1 MGRVEG
7 KVAFITGAAR
17 GQGRAHALRL
27 ATEGADIIAIDAC
40 ASMDP
45 VQYAMPDPAELD
57 SLAKEIEA
65 LGRKVFTRVVDV
77 RDGAAVEQA
86 AKDGVQ
92 ALGGRLD
99 IVIANAG
106 VWAVSVDEPTDP
118 ALRRAV
124 WKTTLDINTTGV
136 WNTVEAA
143 TPLMIAA
150 GNGGA
155 MVFTNSI
162 QGMRYASNHD
172 LSLTAYTA
180 SKHALVGLLRCTA
193 RDLGEHAIRVN
204 SVHPTGVLTGMI
216 AHETMGAY
224 AEKHPRL
231 GEVMGNILSAE
242 AGGDP
247 VPLVDLQDITEA
259 VLYLVSDSGRYI
271 TGVTLPVDAGAL
283 LK

>member
-27 ATEGADIIAIDAC
+27 AEEGADIIAVDAC

-65 LGRKVFTRVVDV
+65 LDRRVVTKIVDV
-77 RDGAAVEQA
+77 RDGAAVEAA
-86 AKDGVQ
+86 AKEGVE

-99 IVIANAG
+99 IVLANAG

-118 ALRRAV
+118 AVRRAV

-136 WNTVEAA
+136 WNTVEACI
-143 TPLMIAA
+143 PLMVAA

-155 MVFTNSI
+155 IVFTNSI
-162 QGMRYASNHD
+162 QGLRYASNND
-172 LSLTAYTA
+172 ISLTAYTA

-193 RDLGEHAIRVN
+193 RDYAEHSIRVN

-216 AHETMGAY
+216 NHEIMGAY

-231 GEVMGNILSAE
+231 GEVMGNIL
-242 AGGDP
+242 P
-247 VPLVDLQDITEA
+247 TPLVDVEDITEA
-259 VLYLVSDSGRYI
+259 VLFLVSDSGRYI

>member
-27 ATEGADIIAIDAC
+27 AEEGADIIAVDAC

-45 VQYAMPDPAELD
+45 VQYAMPEPAELD

-65 LGRKVFTRVVDV
+65 LDRRVFTRIVDV

-99 IVIANAG
+99 IVLANAG

-118 ALRRAV
+118 AVRRAV

-136 WNTVEAA
+136 WNTVEACI
-143 TPLMIAA
+143 PLMIEA

-155 MVFTNSI
+155 IVFTNSI
-162 QGMRYASNHD
+162 QGLRYASNHD
-172 LSLTAYTA
+172 ISLTAYTA
-180 SKHALVGLLRCTA
+180 SKHALVGLLRCAA
-193 RDLGEHAIRVN
+193 RDYAEHSIRVN

-216 AHETMGAY
+216 NHEIMGAY

-231 GEVMGNILSAE
+231 GEVMGNIL
-242 AGGDP
+242 P
-247 VPLVDLQDITEA
+247 TPLVDLADITEA
-259 VLYLVSDSGRYI
+259 VLYLVADSGRYV

>member
-17 GQGRAHALRL
+17 GQGRAHAVRL
-27 ATEGADIIAIDAC
+27 AEEGADIIAIDAC

-77 RDGAAVEQA
+77 RDGAAVDGA
-86 AKDGVQ
+86 ARDGVA

-193 RDLGEHAIRVN
+193 RDLGEHSIRVN

-216 AHETMGAY
+216 NHEIMGAY

-231 GEVMGNILSAE
+231 GEVMGNIL
-242 AGGDP
+242 P
-247 VPLVDLQDITEA
+247 VPLVDISDITEA
-259 VLYLVSDSGRYI
+259 VLFLVADSGRYI